1 MRDTLRIDIED
12 GCLNMT
18 QAMWAVTRLF
28 DQLGDD
34 AFPVETGVRICAIY
48 GSISDKAVLY
58 AYRAKTQCVIRFVRK
73 GE

>member
-48 GSISDKAVLY
+48 GSMFDSFAVY
-58 AYRAKTQCVIRFVRK
+58 AYRTKTQRVIRVVRK

>member
-18 QAMWAVTRLF
+18 QAMWEVTHLL

-34 AFPVETGVRICAIY
+34 AFPVETGVRNCAIY
-48 GSISDKAVLY
+48 GNLSDKFGVY
-58 AYRAKTQCVIRFVRK
+58 AYRTKTQRVIRIVKK